1 MATGRQPAQR
11 GEQLPVRVKG
21 SSKCPNH
28 KQNEIIFVC
37 IDCDEELI
45 CATCSI
51 TTHKS
56 HELVELSSVT
66 RQKNSMLQEFINNTE
81 KYALP
86 QLKMEIQ
93 STHNELTENSPYF
106 CQLRTRV
113 KEQGEKC
120 KQEIDDLITENIKIC
135 DKMEILNQNLLK
147 DHINELQQRYAS
159 LDSLLNECKQ
169 TLQTGTALLV
179 HDLVSDVQKLDSKI
193 PNLPTQCRPEFHLC
207 RDTLE
212 QLREVIGTLSTDRFH
227 KEKVIKI
234 KLLKEPVACSKFK
247 FGHHV
252 TTICPTPDSHAWV
265 CNFESNLIELID
277 TKGQTQQDV
286 RHLDKIRDI
295 SRSPKTGHIW
305 FCCKEAKTVCEVFAS
320 SKKPVIK
327 FKTNDQP
334 YSICVTKEGSVV
346 LGTVNKVTIY
356 SENGV
361 ILHSSSHEMSG
372 IASPGEITQC
382 PITSNIAVLTAEI
395 LKGKDSDEDGWKG
408 HIIILDK
415 KLQVK
420 SHYKGKGIQ
429 SSAAVTEETF
439 GPGSISYDRNG
450 NLVVA
455 DMKRNTIELISGLGQ
470 YIKTLCYNTQGQGV
484 IGLENGQVL
493 WTMSEPSAGKWSI
506 QLLKY
511 FLD

>member
-1 MATGRQPAQR
+1 MATGQLPAQR
-11 GEQLPVRVKG
+11 GEQLPIRVKG

-45 CATCSI
+45 CATCCVLA
-51 TTHKS
+51 HKS
-56 HELVELSSVT
+56 HEFVELSSVT
-66 RQKNSMLQEFINNTE
+66 RQKNSMLQEFVNDTE

-86 QLKMEIQ
+86 QLKIEIQ
-93 STHNELTENSPYF
+93 STHNELTENGAYF
-106 CQLRTRV
+106 CQLRTGV
-113 KEQGEKC
+113 KQQGEKC

-135 DKMEILNQNLLK
+135 DKMEIINQNLLK
-147 DHINELQQRYAS
+147 DHINQLQQQYAT
-159 LDSLLNECKQ
+159 LDCLLNECKQ
-169 TLQTGTALLV
+169 TLQTGTAVLV

-193 PNLPTQCRPEFHLC
+193 PNLPTQRRPDFQPCKDKL
-207 RDTLE
+207 DFLKK
-212 QLREVIGTLSTDRFH
+212 VVGTLSTERFH

-247 FGHHV
+247 FRHHISR
-252 TTICPTPDSHAWV
+252 ICPTTESHAWIS
-265 CNFESNLIELID
+265 NIESNLIELID

-305 FCCKEAKTVCEVFAS
+305 FCCKEAKTVCEVSAS

-334 YSICVTKEGSVV
+334 YSICVTKEESVV
-346 LGTVNKVTIY
+346 LGMENKVTIY

-361 ILHSSSHEMSG
+361 ILHSSSHDMSG
-372 IASPGEITQC
+372 IASSGEITQC
-382 PITSNIAVLTAEI
+382 PITSNIAVLSAEI
-395 LKGKDSDEDGWKG
+395 LKRKDSGEDAWKG
-408 HIIILDK
+408 NVIIYDR

-420 SHYKGKGIQ
+420 THYKGKGIQ
-429 SSAAVTEETF
+429 SSETPTEELF
-439 GPGSISYDRNG
+439 CPRSISYDRNG
-450 NLVVA
+450 NLLVA

-493 WTMSEPSAGKWSI
+493 WTTSKPSTGKWEI

-511 FLD
+511 YSA